1 MVPIRCND
9 GEHAM
14 HSHYN
19 VKAGIWDVGPVVF
32 LSQAALESFEE
43 RGAFMIYDQRNRPSF
58 TLSADITD
66 DAIRFFIEN
75 TNEPKQV
82 HILPPMENGP
92 RGYSGLI
99 TIAHEISRTHDVRCH
114 LFEAQ
119 GYWDDITNKFT
130 VHNPCVEGSSRR
142 ARPHEL
148 PFPNKKDLT
157 EEMIL
162 ADVDARCKAAVRFTG
177 RQYVNFPPHYHEVI
191 TPDMRKRWAG
201 CAETGEAW

>member
-1 MVPIRCND
+1 MVPIRRN
-9 GEHAM
+9 GEAKAM
-14 HSHYN
+14 YSHYE

-32 LSQAALESFEE
+32 LGQAALESFEE
-43 RGAFMIYDQRNRPSF
+43 RGAFMIYDQRNRPSL

-99 TIAHEISRTHDVRCH
+99 TIGHEISRTHEVRSH
-114 LFEAQ
+114 LFEAK
-119 GYWDDITNKFT
+119 GYWDEVTGKFT
-130 VHNPCVEGSSRR
+130 IHNPDRCP
-142 ARPHEL
+142 PHRL
-148 PFPNKKDLT
+148 PFPNKKDMT
-157 EEMIL
+157 PEMIL

-177 RQYVNFPPHYHEVI
+177 RQYVDFPSYYHEVI

-201 CAETGEAW
+201 CTAETGEAW